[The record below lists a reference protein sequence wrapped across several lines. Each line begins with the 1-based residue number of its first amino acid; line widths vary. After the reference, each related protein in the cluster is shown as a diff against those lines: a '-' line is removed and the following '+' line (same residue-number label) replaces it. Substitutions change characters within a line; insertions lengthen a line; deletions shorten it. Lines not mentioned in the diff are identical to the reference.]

1 MEISHG
7 VILWKILGDSHKWF
21 PKEKDGTWNKKIFL
35 FKWCFKLQV
44 YVESFF
50 YKNPIPML
58 IVGLW
63 VLMGAFYLRGFP
75 FVLSKWNI
83 PLVLYGIWFILCILF
98 FLCIFENMCFWK
110 LWLLSK
116 FPFAILRFASESTRK
131 VNHFSQKKVMYNE
144 YYNM

>member
-1 MEISHG
+1 MELFYGKYLEIHN
-7 VILWKILGDSHKWF
+7 KWF
-21 PKEKDGTWNKKIFL
+21 PKERDGTWNKNIFL

-50 YKNPIPML
+50 LKKPIPML

-83 PLVLYGIWFILCILF
+83 PLVLCGIWFILCILF
-98 FLCIFENMCFWK
+98 FLCIFENMRFWK

-116 FPFAILRFASESTRK
+116 WPFPLCNLRVRK
-131 VNHFSQKKVMYNE
+131 WKHTKGEPFFTKKGDV
-144 YYNM
+144 